1 MFKNKKTKF
10 ILSFRDFFKTLSH
23 DKNHTFS
30 KNWILNIFIFRQNP
44 SRPSSRAPSRCSSRD
59 GLDGG
64 RGRGLESPSLLRRMM
79 SGPMD
84 SDTPPSSPLPPRLQS
99 VSPAPSSR
107 DGETNSWTNGVY
119 QSTKFVQ
126 PQTFQSVHNTENIYS
141 KIGAGRTQSLD
152 RSGLQERRTPERT
165 VLPVRNL
172 TMESR
177 NRTPERIIPIQ
188 SVDGRM
194 RTQSL
199 GRGDGLVDEI
209 GNRETIEIQ
218 TRDRS
223 GHDIHGQGELSNQK
237 NNLYNRMCA
246 WAWLG
251 RIRGGGEVKQ

>member
-1 MFKNKKTKF
+1 M
-10 ILSFRDFFKTLSH
+10 
-23 DKNHTFS
+23 
-30 KNWILNIFIFRQNP
+30 
-44 SRPSSRAPSRCSSRD
+44 
-59 GLDGG
+59 G
-64 RGRGLESPSLLRRMM
+64 
-79 SGPMD
+79 GPMD

-107 DGETNSWTNGVY
+107 DGETNLWTNGIY

-165 VLPVRNL
+165 VLSVRNL
-172 TMESR
+172 TPESR

-188 SVDGRM
+188 SANGRI

-199 GRGDGLVDEI
+199 GRGEGLMDEI
-209 GNRETIEIQ
+209 GTRETIHIQ

-223 GHDIHGQGELSNQK
+223 GSDTHSQGEL
-237 NNLYNRMCA
+237 
-246 WAWLG
+246 
-251 RIRGGGEVKQ
+251 